1 MEILVWVVVTAISF
15 ILISY
20 LPIGVQIAS
29 FPIALISA
37 VVFGLVNALLKP
49 LLTAFGL
56 LNILNWLTLGLFS
69 LVVNGII
76 FAVAAALVSGFR
88 LKWPIISPLLGALAL
103 AIVNSILFNVLGQVF
118 PSVVR

>member
-15 ILISY
+15 IIISY

>member
-1 MEILVWVVVTAISF
+1 MDILVWVVVTAISF

-103 AIVNSILFNVLGQVF
+103 AIVNSILFNVLSQFF

>member
-1 MEILVWVVVTAISF
+1 MEILVGVVVTAISF
-15 ILISY
+15 IIISY

-49 LLTAFGL
+49 LLTVFGL
-56 LNILNWLTLGLFS
+56 LNILNWVTLGLFS

-76 FAVAAALVSGFR
+76 LAIAAALVPGFR
-88 LKWPIISPLLGALAL
+88 LKWPIVSALLGALAL
-103 AIVNSILFNVLGQVF
+103 AMVNSILFNVLSQFF

>member
-1 MEILVWVVVTAISF
+1 MDFLVWVVVTAISF

-37 VVFGLVNALLKP
+37 VVFGIVNALLKP
-49 LLTAFGL
+49 LLTVFGL
-56 LNILNWLTLGLFS
+56 LNILNWVTLGLFS

-76 FAVAAALVSGFR
+76 LAIAAALVPGFR
-88 LKWPIISPLLGALAL
+88 LKWPIVSALLGALAL
-103 AIVNSILFNVLGQVF
+103 AIVNSILFNVLSQFF

>member
-15 ILISY
+15 IIISY

-37 VVFGLVNALLKP
+37 VVFGIVNALLKP
-49 LLTAFGL
+49 LLTVFGL
-56 LNILNWLTLGLFS
+56 LNILNWVTLGLFS

-76 FAVAAALVSGFR
+76 LAIAAALVPGFR
-88 LKWPIISPLLGALAL
+88 LKWPLVSALLGALAL
-103 AIVNSILFNVLGQVF
+103 AIVNSILFNVLSQVF
-118 PSVVR
+118 PSVVS

>member
-15 ILISY
+15 IIISY

-56 LNILNWLTLGLFS
+56 LNILNWLTLGVFS

-76 FAVAAALVSGFR
+76 FAVAAALVTGFR
-88 LKWPIISPLLGALAL
+88 LRWPIISPLLGALAL

>member
-15 ILISY
+15 IIISY

-49 LLTAFGL
+49 LLTVFGL
-56 LNILNWLTLGLFS
+56 LNILNWVTRGLFS

-76 FAVAAALVSGFR
+76 LAIAAALVPGFR
-88 LKWPIISPLLGALAL
+88 LKWPIVSALLGALAL
-103 AIVNSILFNVLGQVF
+103 AIVNSILFNVLSQFF

>member
-1 MEILVWVVVTAISF
+1 MEILVWVFVTAISF
-15 ILISY
+15 IIISY

-49 LLTAFGL
+49 LLTVFGL
-56 LNILNWLTLGLFS
+56 LNILNWVTLGLFS

-88 LKWPIISPLLGALAL
+88 LKWPIVSALLGAFAL

>member
-15 ILISY
+15 IIISY

-49 LLTAFGL
+49 LLTVFGL
-56 LNILNWLTLGLFS
+56 LNILNWVTLGLFS

-76 FAVAAALVSGFR
+76 LAIAAALVPGFR
-88 LKWPIISPLLGALAL
+88 LKWPIVSALLGALAL
-103 AIVNSILFNVLGQVF
+103 AMVNSILFNVLSQFF

>member
-15 ILISY
+15 IIISY

-49 LLTAFGL
+49 LLTVFGL
-56 LNILNWLTLGLFS
+56 LNILNWVTLGLFS

-76 FAVAAALVSGFR
+76 LAIAAALVPGFR
-88 LKWPIISPLLGALAL
+88 LKWPIVSALLGALAL
-103 AIVNSILFNVLGQVF
+103 AIVNSILFNVLSQVF

>member
-76 FAVAAALVSGFR
+76 FAVAAALVTGFR

-103 AIVNSILFNVLGQVF
+103 AIVNSILFNVLSQVF

>member
-56 LNILNWLTLGLFS
+56 LNILNWVTLGLFS

-76 FAVAAALVSGFR
+76 FAVAAALVTGFR
-88 LKWPIISPLLGALAL
+88 LRWPIISPLLGALAL
-103 AIVNSILFNVLGQVF
+103 AFVNSILFNVLGQVF

>member
-15 ILISY
+15 IIISY

-49 LLTAFGL
+49 LLTVFGL
-56 LNILNWLTLGLFS
+56 LNILNWVTLGLFS

-76 FAVAAALVSGFR
+76 LAIAAALVPGFR
-88 LKWPIISPLLGALAL
+88 LKWPLVSALLGALAL
-103 AIVNSILFNVLGQVF
+103 AIVNSILFNVLSQFF

>member
-15 ILISY
+15 IIISY

-76 FAVAAALVSGFR
+76 FAVAAALVTGFR

>member
-1 MEILVWVVVTAISF
+1 MEILVWVFVTAISF
-15 ILISY
+15 IIISY

-56 LNILNWLTLGLFS
+56 LNILNWLTLGVFS

-76 FAVAAALVSGFR
+76 FAVAAALVTGFR
-88 LKWPIISPLLGALAL
+88 LRWPIISHLLGALAL
-103 AIVNSILFNVLGQVF
+103 AFVNSILFNVLGQVF

>member
-1 MEILVWVVVTAISF
+1 MEILVWVFVTAISF
-15 ILISY
+15 IIISY

-56 LNILNWLTLGLFS
+56 LNILNWVTLGLFS

-88 LKWPIISPLLGALAL
+88 LKWPIVSALLGAFAL

>member
-1 MEILVWVVVTAISF
+1 MEILVWVFVTAISF
-15 ILISY
+15 IIISY

>member
-15 ILISY
+15 IIISY

-49 LLTAFGL
+49 LLTVFGL
-56 LNILNWLTLGLFS
+56 LNILNWVTLGLFS

-76 FAVAAALVSGFR
+76 FAVAAALVTGFR

-103 AIVNSILFNVLGQVF
+103 AIVNSILFNVLGQIF
-118 PSVVR
+118 HSVVR

>member
-15 ILISY
+15 IIISY

-56 LNILNWLTLGLFS
+56 LNILNWLTLGVFS

-88 LKWPIISPLLGALAL
+88 LKWPIVSALLGAFAL
-103 AIVNSILFNVLGQVF
+103 AIVNSILFNVLSQVF

>member
-1 MEILVWVVVTAISF
+1 MDFLVWVVVTAISF

-37 VVFGLVNALLKP
+37 VVFGIVNALLKP
-49 LLTAFGL
+49 LLTVFGL
-56 LNILNWLTLGLFS
+56 LNILNWVTLGLFS

-76 FAVAAALVSGFR
+76 LAIAAALVPGFR
-88 LKWPIISPLLGALAL
+88 LKWPIVSALLGALAL
-103 AIVNSILFNVLGQVF
+103 AIVNSILFNVLSQVF

>member
-15 ILISY
+15 IIISY

-56 LNILNWLTLGLFS
+56 LNILNWVTLGLFS

-76 FAVAAALVSGFR
+76 LAIAAALVPGFR
-88 LKWPIISPLLGALAL
+88 LKWPLVSALLGALAL
-103 AIVNSILFNVLGQVF
+103 AIVNSILFNVLSQIF

>member
-15 ILISY
+15 IIISY

-49 LLTAFGL
+49 LLTVFGL
-56 LNILNWLTLGLFS
+56 LNILNWVTLGLFS

-76 FAVAAALVSGFR
+76 LAIAAALVPGFR
-88 LKWPIISPLLGALAL
+88 LKWPIVSALLGALAL
-103 AIVNSILFNVLGQVF
+103 AIVNSILFNVLSQFF